1 MWQRK
6 ITVSVKLSDINML
19 PGWFS
24 SCHHNKNLVSSAGG
38 HIIDFSFHCQNLGL
52 EYKLINSISAQTW
65 LALNAAIQHKLQLVT
80 LHIYRHASIR
90 YKTIFVAL
98 LCCFLS
104 TT

>member
-38 HIIDFSFHCQNLGL
+38 HIIDFSLHCQNLGL
-52 EYKLINSISAQTW
+52 EDKLTNSIGAQTW
-65 LALNAAIQHKLQLVT
+65 FALNATIQHKLQL
-80 LHIYRHASIR
+80 
-90 YKTIFVAL
+90 KG
-98 LCCFLS
+98 
-104 TT
+104 